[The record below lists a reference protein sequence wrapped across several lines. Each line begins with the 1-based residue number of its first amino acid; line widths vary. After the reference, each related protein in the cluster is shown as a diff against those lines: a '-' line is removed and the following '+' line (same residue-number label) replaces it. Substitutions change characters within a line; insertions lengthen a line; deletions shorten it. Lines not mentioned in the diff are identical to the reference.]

1 MIRFPKNEVK
11 KQAWANILGVTL
23 TTHWN
28 YVCGNHFSSDSYAFS
43 NARKILKPTAIP
55 L

>member
-1 MIRFPKNEVK
+1 MIRFPKNEEK
-11 KQAWANILGVTL
+11 KQVWANMLGVTP
-23 TTHWN
+23 TTDWQ

-43 NARKILKPTAIP
+43 NARKILKPNAIP